1 MATVGPTESLAIAA
15 FSLAVRNPDRG
26 LRGDGRSG
34 GGRNSAKDRRVVDET
49 VESVTVEQSGLAI
62 ALNPEAAANGQS
74 SRVLVPLSKPPI

>member
-1 MATVGPTESLAIAA
+1 MKYDDARPTGA
-15 FSLAVRNPDRG
+15 

-49 VESVTVEQSGLAI
+49 VESGLAI
-62 ALNPEAAANGQS
+62 ALNLEAAANGQS